1 MKTYSIEKANQTFIP
16 IDNFPWDETGYH
28 PSSEFL
34 VTRDE
39 KNFFVR
45 FRTKEDF
52 IRNEM
57 TAHNTDIH
65 TDSCVEFFCNYDPA
79 HSEDYIN
86 IEINPNGF
94 AKFKIGPD
102 RHHRRFLTE
111 EELDSLHIEA
121 HIDAEKNVWTV
132 SYQIPFAVIQKYY
145 PSFRAESGF
154 CMKGNVYKCGD
165 ETKYPHFACWN
176 PIENPTPDFHLSQ
189 HFGNFL
195 IK

>member
-1 MKTYSIEKANQTFIP
+1 MKTYSIEKANQTFTP

-65 TDSCVEFFCNYDPA
+65 TDSCVELLLQLRSCSF
-79 HSEDYIN
+79 ED
-86 IEINPNGF
+86 
-94 AKFKIGPD
+94 
-102 RHHRRFLTE
+102 
-111 EELDSLHIEA
+111 
-121 HIDAEKNVWTV
+121 
-132 SYQIPFAVIQKYY
+132 
-145 PSFRAESGF
+145 
-154 CMKGNVYKCGD
+154 
-165 ETKYPHFACWN
+165 
-176 PIENPTPDFHLSQ
+176 
-189 HFGNFL
+189 
-195 IK
+195 